1 VMPTIPPP
9 PRPPMEV
16 HMQPTSLPPRPRPQ
30 EPSPRIP
37 IRPIP
42 SSPMPETIPPIP
54 LTPTATLSRPPR
66 TRMADRRLPHR
77 AHTPLQ
83 VQQPHQATT
92 LPRMAAST
100 HCLSN
105 PRLLRTP
112 NREALA
118 TQVVGD
124 SVPLLLRSYLDCCI
138 RWSSLEIIFFPI
150 YRSFSPHGVGHL
162 NRKMDHA

>member
-1 VMPTIPPP
+1 MAAVSD
-9 PRPPMEV
+9 RW
-16 HMQPTSLPPRPRPQ
+16 QLG
-30 EPSPRIP
+30 
-37 IRPIP
+37 
-42 SSPMPETIPPIP
+42 
-54 LTPTATLSRPPR
+54 LTPPFCLTLII
-66 TRMADRRLPHR
+66 H
-77 AHTPLQ
+77 LQ
-83 VQQPHQATT
+83 
-92 LPRMAAST
+92 ST